1 MARPA
6 GGWRRRAR
14 QPGSCGHDGGAAKH
28 LPSAANDV
36 ASRKPHSQRCAER
49 GGGWRTSDRRTHRKN
64 KRTVNLARC
73 PFEAAR
79 VAHTRRGSGAGAS
92 GARVLIDASNT
103 PRKNG
108 GRAMSV
114 RCVVRARPHA
124 PRGRFN
130 LILRDSL
137 GSADSAARGAKIGT
151 REPKMTR

>member
-1 MARPA
+1 MSSLAR
-6 GGWRRRAR
+6 
-14 QPGSCGHDGGAAKH
+14 
-28 LPSAANDV
+28 V
-36 ASRKPHSQRCAER
+36 
-49 GGGWRTSDRRTHRKN
+49 GWRTSDRRTHRKK

-79 VAHTRRGSGAGAS
+79 VAHARRGSGAGAS

-103 PRKNG
+103 SRKNG

-130 LILRDSL
+130 LILPRLSSKCRL
-137 GSADSAARGAKIGT
+137 SSPEEPKAARVSRK
-151 REPKMTR
+151 